1 MNVDVDGATRVH
13 VSLAELRVAASRA
26 LEGAGAPAGTERD
39 GARSAVWLESRG
51 LRGAAVLL
59 ADLRAIAGTKSRPP
73 SFTGVRADLAG
84 CPILVWG
91 STLIEVAMLDAG
103 ASIILQ
109 DCRSPRALLP
119 EAAAQAE
126 RGWCFLL
133 AAGESR
139 ALVAGDEVLVDRSF
153 AELESADLRLIA
165 TAGRPVT
172 GLPPAPSRASLTAA
186 DLEARHAASLANGL
200 RLAPRD
206 WERIRKAA
214 ARVLVPA
221 SARSRSRGAG
231 AEVDDNE

>member
-1 MNVDVDGATRVH
+1 MRPVSTSLSRSSGWLRAAPSKARVRRPEPSATAH
-13 VSLAELRVAASRA
+13 VPRSGSNRADSGGRPCFSPTFAPSRA
-26 LEGAGAPAGTERD
+26 RRADPRASPASGQTSRAARSSSGGAPSS
-39 GARSAVWLESRG
+39 RSRCW
-51 LRGAAVLL
+51 
-59 ADLRAIAGTKSRPP
+59 
-73 SFTGVRADLAG
+73 
-84 CPILVWG
+84 
-91 STLIEVAMLDAG
+91 TLG

-214 ARVLVPA
+214 ARILVPA